1 MISRQSVQM
10 SSTLQTKLG
19 LWEMWEL
26 ALMLLRWASGLQ
38 IFPAC
43 TPYSQEEIEHCHGWI
58 SSVMVRH
65 SLSRGDRL
73 KNARQMKEGKR
84 YEMNFIPLQARSL
97 YWGFFLMLHQHVLSA
112 TFDQF
117 SGAVCL
123 VKTEPVLL
131 FTAAQFRKQQPQRLQ
146 LYAEPEPGV

>member
-43 TPYSQEEIEHCHGWI
+43 TPYSREEIEHCHGWI

-73 KNARQMKEGKR
+73 KNAGQMKEGKR

-117 SGAVCL
+117 SGRLSGKNEILFAV
-123 VKTEPVLL
+123 
-131 FTAAQFRKQQPQRLQ
+131 ARFRKPQPLRLQ